1 VGQARSW
8 LARHRSTPHRLARSS
23 SHFSIF
29 SFDLQA
35 QQLTTRNTIAHPT
48 PLHTLC
54 RFAEH
59 LEAVAE
65 ADSEAARA
73 VALLPVVV
81 RYPQRQSF
89 PVRKS

>member
-1 VGQARSW
+1 MDGSAPE
-8 LARHRSTPHRLARSS
+8 HKPPIGRSS

-48 PLHTLC
+48 LLHTQC

-59 LEAVAE
+59 LEAVAA

-81 RYPQRQSF
+81 RDQR
-89 PVRKS
+89 